1 MARALVAV
9 LTAAAAL
16 AGGCSGGPG
25 GSGSGQVGPGPRTA
39 SPANPD
45 ITMQP
50 LKTEGSGDFPKAE
63 ARVGVD
69 CQTMLRNR
77 QFESAAG
84 KMGKVASDRG
94 STDGERAIARVCE
107 AAATANLGRHRK
119 ALGLTDEAKGE
130 IDALPPELRAPTLDL
145 LYHTEFVSAM
155 AVGDT
160 SRAREALDHLTE
172 LGHVPSDYIRDACAV
187 APDPGALP
195 ECATATTTGS
205 PPGEQ
210 ETPTPQPEESGTKP
224 TEDSTSTGSPDE
236 GTSEPPDPENGGP
249 TSRES

>member
-1 MARALVAV
+1 MRALVAV
-9 LTAAAAL
+9 LAAAAAL
-16 AGGCSGGPG
+16 AGGCGGGSG

-69 CQTMLRNR
+69 CQTMLKNR
-77 QFESAAG
+77 QYEDAAG

-107 AAATANLGRHRK
+107 AAANANLGKHRK
-119 ALGLTDEAKGE
+119 ALSLTDEAKGD
-130 IDALPPELRAPTLDL
+130 IDAIPPKLRGPTLDL
-145 LYHTEFVSAM
+145 LFHTELFSAM

-160 SRAREALDHLTE
+160 GRARDALDHLME

-195 ECATATTTGS
+195 ECATATMTGS

-210 ETPTPQPEESGTKP
+210 ETPTPQPEESGTEP
-224 TEDSTSTGSPDE
+224 AEESTSTEPPDE
-236 GTSEPPDPENGGP
+236 ETSEPPDTEDGGP